1 MVLTFTHFFEAVI
14 EGQIVS
20 NRILPPGTALLVEG
34 EVFGDIL
41 INLQILSILSTRH
54 EHFVPGPV

>member
-1 MVLTFTHFFEAVI
+1 MT
-14 EGQIVS
+14 
-20 NRILPPGTALLVEG
+20 NRVLPPSTALLVER